1 MYKMNTVPLFTAKAW
16 GKNGV
21 EAVEYGDEIWI
32 NQGHLEK
39 NLIFQIHLTKLKII
53 VTKFKK

>member
-1 MYKMNTVPLFTAKAW
+1 MNTVPLFTAKAW

>member
-39 NLIFQIHLTKLKII
+39 NLIFQIHLTKLNII